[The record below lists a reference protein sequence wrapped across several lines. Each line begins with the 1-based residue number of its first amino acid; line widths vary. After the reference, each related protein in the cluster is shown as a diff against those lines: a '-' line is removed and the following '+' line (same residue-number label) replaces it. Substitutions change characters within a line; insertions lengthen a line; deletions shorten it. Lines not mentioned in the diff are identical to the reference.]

1 MGKVLYR
8 FRWLIG
14 LLVIILAVVFHVSG
28 SSIGMWAEYL
38 PECTDDGLLAGT
50 PRSIRADE
58 WAVSTVASFAQT
70 YEGTFQYFEDALRGE
85 ETDMVLA
92 SNAPVLSPVGL
103 TRIFSMG
110 YVLFGIDGGLAFFW
124 VARLVV
130 LFLVTFQF
138 FLLITREQKGW
149 SLAGALLVTFS
160 GAIQWW
166 FHTSALLEC
175 IVYGQLAVLTV
186 RKYFHTEKKW
196 QRVLL
201 AVWLGLLGYA
211 YAMAL
216 YPAWQ
221 IPLVYVF
228 AAVLVWQLTE
238 LNREGVLR
246 IKAADGGCILLAAV
260 VCAAGLLYFFSM
272 SSEGLAA
279 VSGTEYPG
287 ARFVTG
293 GGLRLEYFQYANSIF
308 YSLTQEGI
316 VGNVCE
322 QAVFFDLFPLG
333 ILLALWQVIRRKKRD
348 VLLYVLLAVN
358 LFFFLF
364 CTVGFPDFLARWTF
378 MSNCPQMRVLVIFGY
393 ANIVILIRCL
403 SGMEAA
409 GSFLSR
415 YRRLL
420 LAGGACCFGLA
431 AAFLA
436 HQAQHVYVTR
446 WMAAAEVLLLA
457 LLVFMALRG
466 KQKIFALLCGVTVIF
481 TGVLVNPVQQGA
493 DFIYENPLIQSI
505 AEINVEEE
513 GVWLVEGLAY
523 PMNNIPL
530 FVGASTI
537 NSTSY
542 YPDLDRWRQLDPDG
556 DQQYLYNRF
565 AHIQVNLT
573 ETGASWFEE
582 GEAGD
587 RLTVWL
593 DISDLEKMGA
603 DYILTG
609 NALEQYDREGQS
621 FRLLDQVGEFRIYQI
636 VGKGSG

>member
-1 MGKVLYR
+1 MPPYICLLFFYR
-8 FRWLIG
+8 
-14 LLVIILAVVFHVSG
+14 IICKECNSFLNSHV
-28 SSIGMWAEYL
+28 
-38 PECTDDGLLAGT
+38 
-50 PRSIRADE
+50 
-58 WAVSTVASFAQT
+58 
-70 YEGTFQYFEDALRGE
+70 
-85 ETDMVLA
+85 
-92 SNAPVLSPVGL
+92 
-103 TRIFSMG
+103 
-110 YVLFGIDGGLAFFW
+110 
-124 VARLVV
+124 
-130 LFLVTFQF
+130 
-138 FLLITREQKGW
+138 
-149 SLAGALLVTFS
+149 
-160 GAIQWW
+160 
-166 FHTSALLEC
+166 
-175 IVYGQLAVLTV
+175 QL
-186 RKYFHTEKKW
+186 H
-196 QRVLL
+196 
-201 AVWLGLLGYA
+201 
-211 YAMAL
+211 
-216 YPAWQ
+216 
-221 IPLVYVF
+221 
-228 AAVLVWQLTE
+228 
-238 LNREGVLR
+238 
-246 IKAADGGCILLAAV
+246 
-260 VCAAGLLYFFSM
+260 
-272 SSEGLAA
+272 
-279 VSGTEYPG
+279 
-287 ARFVTG
+287 
-293 GGLRLEYFQYANSIF
+293 
-308 YSLTQEGI
+308 
-316 VGNVCE
+316 
-322 QAVFFDLFPLG
+322 
-333 ILLALWQVIRRKKRD
+333 
-348 VLLYVLLAVN
+348 

-446 WMAAAEVLLLA
+446 WMAAAEALLLA

-505 AEINVEEE
+505 AEINGEEE

-609 NALEQYDREGQS
+609 NALEQYDREQAAKAG
-621 FRLLDQVGEFRIYQI
+621 
-636 VGKGSG
+636 